1 MKFKRI
7 FLIVMDSVGVGASED
22 ANQYFNDGIDDS
34 KSNTLANIA
43 LSMDLKMPN
52 LEALGIG
59 NIIPIKGTKN
69 VQLKQSYVTKIRE
82 KSLGKD
88 TMTGHWELMGLYV
101 TTPFQTFTD
110 TGFPKELLDE
120 LKSRTGRKIIGNVA
134 ASGTEII
141 KELGEAHVK
150 TGDLI
155 VYTSADSVLQIAMH
169 EDVIPIEEQYRISEI
184 ARDITMRP
192 EWKVGRVITR
202 PFLGSNKDDFKR
214 TSNRKDYA
222 LKPGEKTTLNFLNDA
237 GFDVVALGKIND
249 IFDGYGINKYSKTV
263 SNDDGMKQLTE
274 WSKKDFTGLC
284 FLNLVDFDAL
294 YGHRRDP
301 IGYGKAIMDFDSQLP
316 EFLSNLNSDDLVII
330 TADHGNDPTY
340 AGTDHTREFVPMIA
354 YSKAFKL
361 AGELKILETFADIGS
376 TISDN
381 FRVEKTVHG
390 NSFLDKLK

>member
-1 MKFKRI
+1 MRFKRV
-7 FLIVMDSVGVGASED
+7 FLIVMDSLGVGASED
-22 ANQYFNDGIDDS
+22 ANQYFNEGVDDT
-34 KSNTLANIA
+34 KANTFGHIA
-43 LSMDLKMPN
+43 ESMDLRIPN
-52 LEALGIG
+52 LEKLGVG
-59 NIIPIKGTKN
+59 NIIPIKGTKS
-69 VQLKQSYVTKIRE
+69 VDLTSSYVTKIRE

-88 TMTGHWELMGLYV
+88 TMTGHWEIMGLYV

-120 LKSRTGRKIIGNVA
+120 LEERTGRKIIGNIA
-134 ASGTEII
+134 ASGTEIL
-141 KELGEAHVK
+141 KDLGEEHMR

-169 EDVIPIEEQYRISEI
+169 EEIIPIEEQYRISAI

-192 EWKVGRVITR
+192 DWKVGRVITR
-202 PFLGSNKDDFKR
+202 PFVGTNKDNFKR

-222 LKPGEKTTLNFLNDA
+222 LKPSEETTLNFLSDA
-237 GFDVVALGKIND
+237 NYDVIALGKIND

-263 SNDDGMKQLTE
+263 SNDDGMKQITE
-274 WSKKDFTGLC
+274 WAKKDFTGLS

-301 IGYGKAIMDFDSQLP
+301 HGYGKAIMDMDSQLP
-316 EFLSNLNSDDLVII
+316 ELMANLNEDDLLIL

-340 AGTDHTREFVPMIA
+340 VGTDHTREFVPMIA
-354 YSKAFKL
+354 YSKSFKSGGSL
-361 AGELKILETFADIGS
+361 PILNTFADLGS

-381 FRVEKTVHG
+381 FKVKKTEHG
-390 NSFLDKLK
+390 ESFLSKLK

>member
-110 TGFPKELLDE
+110 NGFPKELLDE
-120 LKSRTGRKIIGNVA
+120 LESRTGRKIIGNVA